1 MNLGRKSFLG
11 IVFTLFFLSGFA
23 GLVYE
28 SIWTHYL
35 KLFLGHAAY
44 AQTLVLIIY
53 MGGLALG
60 SWLASVYTPKI
71 KNMLQAYAIAELLI
85 GCTALIFHPIF
96 TTYLSF
102 SHDIVFPGLQSPFLL
117 MLYKWITASLLILP
131 QTILLGATFPLMTS
145 GTIRV
150 FKEFPG
156 YTIAILYFVNSLG
169 GSIGVFI
176 SGFVLIPLFT
186 LPGTVITAGC
196 IDIVIAV
203 MILVL
208 TVAKKE
214 NKVESKNKIKS
225 DLSKS
230 KQPIVPAPSLS
241 PTPSSIRI
249 KKLMFAFTFGTA
261 ASSFIYEIGWI
272 RMLSLVLGSSTHAFE
287 LMLATFILGIAL
299 GGLFIRKH
307 LDRSENLLSVLSI
320 VQVLMGI
327 FAIGT
332 IVLYSNLFYLMEFI
346 MSSLKDTVE
355 GYTFYNIYSQIIC
368 MIVMLPATIC
378 IGMTLPIITSIL
390 YKINSDESV
399 IGKVYA
405 LNTLGSIAGVIIAV
419 HVLMP
424 LIGLKGVL
432 VTGGTVDILIG
443 CLIIWFFR
451 NEISLQIK
459 VLLPVTGSIISI
471 VTMIFVHPDPL
482 LLSSGVFR
490 NGSIVKNR
498 TMMFYKDGK
507 TSSVAIH
514 EKSNTLSLSV
524 NGKVDASIYLDSTKY
539 GADEFTQLLLAVYPL
554 SYAKKST
561 NVGIVGLGSG
571 MTAATI
577 LRYDSVQSVDV
588 VEIEPDVIQAA
599 QQMGPKVSNV
609 FSDKRCNIHVEDA
622 RTFFSSEH
630 KQYDIIISEPSN
642 PWVSGVS
649 SLFTKEYFRLISKHL
664 SENGML
670 AQWFHL
676 YEMNP
681 ELLASVLKAL
691 GGVFNDYKIFMTG
704 SDIVIL
710 ASESSISNIPV
721 CDLTTHPWFA
731 PVLKSIYINNSTDL
745 AVNYLGNKDFFNPI
759 WKAFA
764 ITANSDYNPV
774 LDLRSVKAR
783 FLDTDA
789 SSLSLLPFYTIPIRK
804 ILDHDSV
811 GCSRLQFPIHFI
823 QPNPYTTNMA
833 AQQTAQLIYYY
844 ITSIGTPE
852 ESRADSIVPGDA
864 AMAVAKIR
872 MTALDK
878 SVFARKPFTKW
889 SLDLISATMPYLNNE
904 EMKIIWSFIEKYSTI
919 CKANENSMEFL
930 SMLKALNYENYPEVI
945 TLSKGVLKQ
954 KKFSDSPQC
963 RLALS
968 ALVLSCIKSN
978 DYKPLV
984 EIWAN
989 ITWQNS
995 LDFSEQ
1001 VLCAIAAEKSRG
1013 VISSV
1018 F

>member
-1 MNLGRKSFLG
+1 MKLGRKSFLG
-11 IVFTLFFLSGFA
+11 IIFSLFFLSGLA

-71 KNMLQAYAIAELLI
+71 KNMLQTYAIAELII
-85 GCTALIFHPIF
+85 GLSALVFHPVF
-96 TTYLSF
+96 TSYVSF
-102 SHDIVFPGLQSPFLL
+102 SHDIAFPGIHSSLVISI
-117 MLYKWITASLLILP
+117 YKWITASLLILP

-145 GTIRV
+145 GTIRL

-156 YTIAILYFVNSLG
+156 HTIAILYFVNSLG
-169 GSIGVFI
+169 GSLGVLL
-176 SGFVLIPLFT
+176 SGFMLIPLFT
-186 LPGTVITAGC
+186 LPGTVITAGS

-203 MILVL
+203 IVL
-208 TVAKKE
+208 LITFKTPE
-214 NKVESKNKIKS
+214 NKPVPKK
-225 DLSKS
+225 KS
-230 KQPIVPAPSLS
+230 KIEPSISEKTMPQIPS
-241 PTPSSIRI
+241 PSTIRI
-249 KKLMFAFTFGTA
+249 TRLMFAFTFSTA

-307 LDRSENLLSVLSI
+307 LDRTENLLSILSV

-327 FAIGT
+327 LAIGT
-332 IVLYSNLFYLMEFI
+332 IALYSNLFYFMEFI
-346 MSSLKDTVE
+346 MSSLKDTSQ
-355 GYTFYNIYSQIIC
+355 GYILYNIFSQIIC
-368 MIVMLPATIC
+368 MMVMLPATIC
-378 IGMTLPIITSIL
+378 IGMTLPVITSIL

-443 CLIIWFFR
+443 CAVIWFFR
-451 NEISLQIK
+451 EEISFRIK
-459 VLLPVTGSIISI
+459 FLMPLTGSIIA
-471 VTMIFVHPDPL
+471 VCTMIYVHPDPL

-490 NGSIVKNR
+490 NGSIIKNR
-498 TMMFYKDGK
+498 EMMFYKDGK

-514 EKSNTLSLSV
+514 KKNNTLSLSV
-524 NGKVDASIYLDSTKY
+524 NGKVDASISIDSIKY

-554 SYAKKST
+554 SYASKSA

-588 VEIEPDVIQAA
+588 VEIEPQVIQAA
-599 QQMGPKVSNV
+599 KMMGPKVSKV
-609 FSDKRCNIHVEDA
+609 FSDKRCRIHLEDA
-622 RTFFSSEH
+622 RTFFSSQH
-630 KQYDIIISEPSN
+630 KKYDIIISEPSN

-649 SLFTKEYFRLISKHL
+649 SLFTKEYFKLISKHL
-664 SENGML
+664 SDNGML

-691 GGVFNDYKIFMTG
+691 GGVFNEYKMFITG
-704 SDIVIL
+704 SDLVIL
-710 ASESSISNIPV
+710 ASESTISDTPV
-721 CDLTTHPWFA
+721 CDLTLHPWFT
-731 PVLKSIYINNSTDL
+731 PILKHIHLNNSNDL
-745 AVNYLGNKDFFNPI
+745 TINYLGNKDFFNPL

-764 ITANSDYNPV
+764 IKSNSDYNPV
-774 LDLRSVKAR
+774 LDLRAVKAR

-789 SSLSLLPFYTIPIRK
+789 SSLSTLPVYTIPIRK
-804 ILDHDSV
+804 ILDNDSS
-811 GCSRLQFPIHFI
+811 GPGNLQFPIHYI
-823 QPNPYTTNMA
+823 QNTLHTSTIA
-833 AQQTAQLIYYY
+833 AQQTAQLIHYY
-844 ITSIGTPE
+844 IASMGTPE
-852 ESRADSIVPGDA
+852 ESRADSIVPGEA
-864 AMAVAKIR
+864 ALAVAKIR

-878 SVFARKPFTKW
+878 SVYARRPFAKW
-889 SLDLISATMPYLNNE
+889 SLDLISATMPYLNSE
-904 EMKIIWSFIEKYSTI
+904 EMNTIWAFIEKYSSI
-919 CKANENSMEFL
+919 SGASESSMKL
-930 SMLKALNYENYPEVI
+930 LTMLKALTNRTYPEVI
-945 TLSKGVLKQ
+945 TLSKGVLEQ
-954 KKFSDSPQC
+954 KKFSNSQPC
-963 RLALS
+963 RLAFT
-968 ALVLSCIKSN
+968 ALLLSCLKLN
-978 DYKPLV
+978 DYKPFIEV
-984 EIWAN
+984 WEKIS
-989 ITWQNS
+989 WQNS
-995 LDFSEQ
+995 LDFNQ
-1001 VLCAIAAEKSRG
+1001 QILCAIAAEKSGG
-1013 VISSV
+1013 VISPV